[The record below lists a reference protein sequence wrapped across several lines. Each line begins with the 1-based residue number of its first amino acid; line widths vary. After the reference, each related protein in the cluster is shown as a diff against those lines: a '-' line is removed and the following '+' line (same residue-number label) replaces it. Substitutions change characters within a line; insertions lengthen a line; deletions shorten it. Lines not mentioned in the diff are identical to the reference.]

1 MTEAALNA
9 QTQDI
14 FLSQWEL
21 SIKVMQL
28 LGLWVPWWHQVAG
41 TWTASAVGVMALSE
55 FFFWVSCSWQS
66 EGLFGQLFSVAL
78 PVQALRGPPCLVSFC
93 CSECQAHRGA
103 PLDGFLLCSSAHWS
117 LKGVPWVGSYC
128 VVQCTRD
135 LMGQPLYGSAANAGV
150 WGERGEG
157 DGSPQ
162 YVWLSSTAFLHR
174 YFPPQSP
181 ASHPLIPS
189 LHSQQ

>member
-1 MTEAALNA
+1 MLFVSVCLFFN
-9 QTQDI
+9 
-14 FLSQWEL
+14 S
-21 SIKVMQL
+21 S
-28 LGLWVPWWHQVAG
+28 GSLWIYSCLCYRSYGPIRV
-41 TWTASAVGVMALSE
+41 
-55 FFFWVSCSWQS
+55 FFWVSCSWQS

-78 PVQALRGPPCLVSFC
+78 PVQALRGLPCLVSFC

-103 PLDGFLLCSSAHWS
+103 PLDGVLLCSSAYWS

-135 LMGQPLYGSAANAGV
+135 LMGKPLYGSAANAGM
-150 WGERGEG
+150 WGERGEA
-157 DGSPQ
+157 DGSTQ